1 MQKASLKKSIAS
13 VLGGQALIYAL
24 SLIQVPWLTHR
35 LSPEGF
41 GVFSF
46 AALLFTFGL
55 NFILYGVNNS
65 GVYLFRKH
73 HHSPLRRSLV
83 FWDQLTAQIILA
95 VIALAALGIALLVS
109 DELHTHAAAYGVI
122 ALSFVTNA
130 LYNPWIF
137 VATERFKV
145 LTTANIVMRA
155 GALLLTVLLVHDS
168 GDAVWA
174 VVALVLPAVAVT
186 AVFFWWTFRNNII
199 QLVPPGMMNPLKV
212 LRRDA
217 YVAGTAYIALFN
229 SYIGMMLAKFM
240 LDDHDYG
247 LLSFGDRFRWI
258 SMVAVIM
265 VGNVLFSRYCGERV
279 NGVQQGARFGLK
291 AAALIVSTGTAIA
304 MAIAVAVY
312 PLTLFLGGS
321 AFLPA
326 QPVVLLVAV
335 AVPLIALNYYLT
347 TFVINVF
354 GMASR
359 QLAGMALTSALIV
372 AGIYFYPSPNAT
384 GIMAIITSGELI
396 RALLSL
402 IIVRMSGYRPFHPGL
417 TVKADR

>member
-1 MQKASLKKSIAS
+1 MQKASLKKSIMS

-24 SLIQVPWLTHR
+24 SLIQVPYLTHH
-35 LSPEGF
+35 LSPDGF

-95 VIALAALGIALLVS
+95 AIALAALGIALLVS
-109 DELHTHAAAYGVI
+109 DELHAHAAAYGVI
-122 ALSFVTNA
+122 AVSFVTNA

-137 VATERFKV
+137 VATERFKI
-145 LTTANIVMRA
+145 LTTANIIMRA
-155 GALLLTVLLVHDS
+155 GALALTILLVHDK
-168 GDAVWA
+168 GDVIWA
-174 VVALVLPAVAVT
+174 VVSLVLPAVVVT
-186 AVFFWWTFRNNII
+186 GVFFWWTFKNGII
-199 QLVPPGMMNPLKV
+199 RLVRPGMMSPIKV

-217 YVAGTAYIALFN
+217 SIAGSAYIALFN

-258 SMVAVIM
+258 SMVAIAM
-265 VGNVLFSRYCGERV
+265 TGNVLFSRYCGERV
-279 NGVQQGARFGLK
+279 SGVQQGARFGLK
-291 AAALIVSTGTAIA
+291 SAALLIGTGIAIA
-304 MAIAVAVY
+304 LVMAVGVH
-312 PLTLFLGGS
+312 PLTLFLGGR
-321 AFLPA
+321 AFLPSE
-326 QPVVLLVAV
+326 PVVLLVAA
-335 AVPLIALNYYLT
+335 AVPLIAINYYLT

-354 GMASR
+354 GMASK
-359 QLAGMALTSALIV
+359 QLVVLAITSALIV
-372 AGIYFYPSPNAT
+372 GGIYFYPSPTAT
-384 GIMAIITSGELI
+384 EIMAIITAGELA

-402 IIVRMSGYRPFHPGL
+402 LIVRMSGHRPFHPGL
-417 TVKADR
+417 TVMAAR